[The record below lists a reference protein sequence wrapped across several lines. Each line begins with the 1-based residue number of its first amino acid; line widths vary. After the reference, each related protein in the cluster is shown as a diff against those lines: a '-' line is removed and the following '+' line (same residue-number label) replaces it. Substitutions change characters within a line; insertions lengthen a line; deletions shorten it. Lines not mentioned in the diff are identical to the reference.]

1 MFFLYS
7 NNKMDMPHI
16 ERAIVAQIFENE
28 RSASRTPY
36 CGTLT
41 IGMFFED
48 TDEVVQT
55 STVARVNPV
64 VGVVG
69 AVNFKFEYNDNVSQV
84 TKERQL
90 SLGPERAKDLEGL
103 ERRGVVALVVDDESE
118 DILAVQN
125 RYIICEFPLQRS
137 RKNVLPFASL
147 EMNLFAKKID
157 MDNPGNGDGLT
168 RGQFIN

>member
-7 NNKMDMPHI
+7 NNKRDMSYI
-16 ERAIVAQIFENE
+16 EWAIVARIL
-28 RSASRTPY
+28 Y

-64 VGVVG
+64 V
-69 AVNFKFEYNDNVSQV
+69 VNVKFEYNNNVSQV

-125 RYIICEFPLQRS
+125 RYITCEFPLQRS

-157 MDNPGNGDGLT
+157 VDNPGNGCGLT
-168 RGQFIN
+168 GGQLIN